1 MKTIMVLLMLLPF
14 AGCRQTG
21 MRIEIRNSPGATVT
35 VPGSRMDSQQGKT
48 VTTPVDIGRAAKLSG
63 LPGM

>member
-1 MKTIMVLLMLLPF
+1 MKARLAILALCLV

-21 MRIEIRNSPGATVT
+21 MRIEIRDSPGATVN

-48 VTTPVDIGRAAKLSG
+48 VTTPVDAKLSG